1 MSTSGSFNTSSVGNF
16 YFTFEWRRTGYDA
29 TQNKHYIDYTLKAH
43 NSAGKYRTVYLK
55 KLVING
61 NQVFYQSGTKGS
73 GHSYYNDNIVTNGS
87 ITIDSYNS
95 AGNGNIS
102 VSFEAGVGSYPN
114 ANCSGSGSW
123 ELDRIPRYF
132 TGWSVSQKSNALN
145 SVVIQWNTNERR
157 DWTGWSFQM
166 GIPDSNKSYTG
177 SATYSEWVA
186 GDGRSGTFEIRGLAP
201 NTSTLV
207 TIAMKRADS
216 QLYSYQNITITTKGI
231 ATITSP
237 NSNFNV
243 NSDNSLTVKCNN
255 PSGKQIAYF
264 LDCPSGTRRL
274 TSDKTNNTSYTWSAS
289 QILSMLQYFKKS
301 NSSSIKVGLITY
313 GDTEYYSEK
322 IGTLNVVNSN
332 PTFNNFTYE
341 DTDSNCIK
349 LTGGNKKIIKGFSDV
364 KIIISTA
371 NKAIAKNYADISKY
385 QVVIGSQQKDISYSK
400 DNSVSTIVS
409 NVLSNIFNVYAIDS
423 RGNSTVKQISPSE
436 YLDYNNIG
444 IKNASISRTGGVGTE
459 TTLKFNGSFWNHS
472 FGAMNN
478 AIIDCHYEYKTTY
491 SDKWINGGKIT
502 PSISGNNFNF
512 TGTIKG
518 DIGANGFSATNSFS
532 VRVIIKD
539 RLTTAT
545 YDLTLGSGT
554 PAIAMYKNG
563 IAINGMFDTS
573 LEPGLQVNGKLYL
586 NGKEIKN

>member
-1 MSTSGSFNTSSVGNF
+1 M
-16 YFTFEWRRTGYDA
+16 A
-29 TQNKHYIDYTLKAH
+29 
-43 NSAGKYRTVYLK
+43 
-55 KLVING
+55 
-61 NQVFYQSGTKGS
+61 
-73 GHSYYNDNIVTNGS
+73 
-87 ITIDSYNS
+87 
-95 AGNGNIS
+95 
-102 VSFEAGVGSYPN
+102 
-114 ANCSGSGSW
+114 
-123 ELDRIPRYF
+123 
-132 TGWSVSQKSNALN
+132 
-145 SVVIQWNTNERR
+145 
-157 DWTGWSFQM
+157 
-166 GIPDSNKSYTG
+166 
-177 SATYSEWVA
+177 
-186 GDGRSGTFEIRGLAP
+186 
-201 NTSTLV
+201 
-207 TIAMKRADS
+207 
-216 QLYSYQNITITTKGI
+216 I

-502 PSISGNNFNF
+502 SSISGNNFNF